1 LRTSSITFSSASV
14 SAREVDDVAAIA
26 AGVDGLRAGG
36 GNAAC
41 WRVAG
46 VRTAEAGAAAVSL
59 AAVFGSDAVFFAAV
73 LDATWRAI
81 GRGFGNGTFG
91 LAHASAAQADKPTV
105 SARLVANAV
114 DRNAAAREDEVTGIS

>member
-1 LRTSSITFSSASV
+1 
-14 SAREVDDVAAIA
+14 
-26 AGVDGLRAGG
+26 LRAGG

-46 VRTAEAGAAAVSL
+46 VKTAAAGATAAITL
-59 AAVFGSDAVFFAAV
+59 AAVFGSEAVFFATV
-73 LDATWRAI
+73 LGATWRAI

-105 SARLVANAV
+105 STKLVANAV

>member
-1 LRTSSITFSSASV
+1 MPLFEICIDSIAGV
-14 SAREVDDVAAIA
+14 IA
-26 AGVDGLRAGG
+26 A
-36 GNAAC
+36 
-41 WRVAG
+41 
-46 VRTAEAGAAAVSL
+46 AEAGAAAVSL

-91 LAHASAAQADKPTV
+91 LAHASAAQADKPIV

-114 DRNAAAREDEVTGIS
+114 DRNAAAREGEVTGIS

>member
-1 LRTSSITFSSASV
+1 V
-14 SAREVDDVAAIA
+14 SAREVDDVAATA

-36 GNAAC
+36 GTAAC

-46 VRTAEAGAAAVSL
+46 VRTAAAGAAAAVSL
-59 AAVFGSDAVFFAAV
+59 AAVFGPDTVFFAAV
-73 LDATWRAI
+73 LGATWRAI

-105 SARLVANAV
+105 STRLVANAV
-114 DRNAAAREDEVTGIS
+114 DRNAAVREDEVTGIS